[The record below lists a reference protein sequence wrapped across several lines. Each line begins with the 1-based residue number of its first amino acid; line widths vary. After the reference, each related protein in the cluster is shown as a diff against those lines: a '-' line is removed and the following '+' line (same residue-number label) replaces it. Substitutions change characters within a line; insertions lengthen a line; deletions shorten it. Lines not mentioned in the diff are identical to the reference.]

1 MAHLCTSNVLWCR
14 LNKIFIYLLP
24 NGSIGTDA
32 DVDNSIARSRGRRSK
47 KDKTGRLAALE
58 KLKKAKE
65 KGEKWKYE
73 VGLIKSIHL
82 AYY

>member
-1 MAHLCTSNVLWCR
+1 MVVFVHEPPPPPQKKINLHKVELCNVVAVLD
-14 LNKIFIYLLP
+14 P
-24 NGSIGTDA
+24 D
-32 DVDNSIARSRGRRSK
+32 DSIARNRGRRAK

-73 VGLIKSIHL
+73 VS
-82 AYY
+82 

>member
-1 MAHLCTSNVLWCR
+1 MEYLCTFSIPWYK
-14 LNKIFIYLLP
+14 LNKTSIHLLSNGFIY
-24 NGSIGTDA
+24 TDA

-73 VGLIKSIHL
+73 ASLIKSVHL
-82 AYY
+82 VY